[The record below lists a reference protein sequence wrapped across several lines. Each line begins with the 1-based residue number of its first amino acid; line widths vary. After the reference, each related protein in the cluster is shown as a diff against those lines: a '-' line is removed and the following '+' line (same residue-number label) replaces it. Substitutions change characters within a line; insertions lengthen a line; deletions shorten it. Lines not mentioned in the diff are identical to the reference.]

1 MSGKVRKE
9 VKSMGKDYSHE
20 EMEQIMKRNIDIPDT
35 VERRI
40 QETCEKIV
48 LLSDSPDTGKHR
60 KHRKSW
66 RVIAAAA
73 ALIAALG
80 ATAIAATQLLTSR
93 LTQNGGEL
101 TYSVSIDPEQKEAH
115 EIQVTAAYVPDGFIF
130 QDNENNIQNWYSEK
144 TGAVLTIIPY
154 NAAELYKMSR
164 TQDEMLASLS
174 GDNYVETIT
183 IRGTKADIFSNN
195 TDYYIDSKNA
205 RQDIF
210 LFNEEWGYAVHVY
223 LNGPDLEDQE
233 ALKVAEGLDIEVLE
247 TTVPYPTDEEIARIN
262 EENER
267 IDNTISAA
275 AGISEDSIRGIGDV
289 MTVDGDMYFV
299 YEGIK
304 YQALDIRITDSLP
317 LEDYPKEQYLEDYD
331 STLAHYLNEDGTL
344 KPHKRFISENS
355 RETEDAEASF
365 VIVTT
370 RLCNTDA
377 ETKDVYLSPF
387 LRYLDTS
394 KDGSYTLSSQ
404 KTWPA
409 QESWAALTTDGF
421 PFFQSAPN
429 NGWTQELYTTLDP
442 GETIECTSV
451 YVVDNDVLDTAYMQY
466 FNVGAAAPD
475 TPELYVKVTP

>member
-1 MSGKVRKE
+1 MKKG
-9 VKSMGKDYSHE
+9 YSHE
-20 EMEQIMKRNIDIPDT
+20 EMEQIMKQDIHIPENVEHRIFDT
-35 VERRI
+35 YEKLGLTEATGHIKGRR
-40 QETCEKIV
+40 
-48 LLSDSPDTGKHR
+48 GK
-60 KHRKSW
+60 KNW
-66 RVIAAAA
+66 VTIAAAA
-73 ALIAALG
+73 ALITALG
-80 ATAIAATQLLTSR
+80 ATAIAATQFLTSH
-93 LTQNGGEL
+93 LTQSGEEL

-115 EIQVTAAYVPDGFIF
+115 EIQVTATYVPDGFIF
-130 QDNENNIQNWYSEK
+130 QNDGPYMQKWYNEK
-144 TGAVLTIIPY
+144 TGAVLTVIPY

-174 GDNYVETIT
+174 EDNYVETIT
-183 IRGTKADIFSNN
+183 IRGTKADIFSNS

-210 LFNEEWGYAVHVY
+210 LFNEKWGYAVHVY

-247 TTVPYPTDEEIARIN
+247 NIVPYPTDEEIVRIN
-262 EENER
+262 GENER
-267 IDNTISAA
+267 IDNTISTA
-275 AGISEDSIRGIGDV
+275 AGISEDSILEIGDV
-289 MTVDGDMYFV
+289 MTVDGDAYPV

-304 YQALDIRITDSLP
+304 YQALDVRITDSLP

-355 RETEDAEASF
+355 QETEDAEASF

-370 RLCNTDA
+370 RLYNTGD

-409 QESWAALTTDGF
+409 QESWAALTTEGF

-429 NGWTQELYTTLDP
+429 NGGTSCLFTSLDP

-451 YVVDNDVLDTAYMQY
+451 YVVDNNVLDTAYMQY

-475 TPELYVKVTP
+475 TPELYVKVVP